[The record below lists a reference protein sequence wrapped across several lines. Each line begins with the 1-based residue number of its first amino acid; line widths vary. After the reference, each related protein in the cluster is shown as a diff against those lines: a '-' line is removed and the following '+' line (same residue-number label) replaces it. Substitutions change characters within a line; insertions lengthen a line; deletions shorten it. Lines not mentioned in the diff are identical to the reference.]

1 MATMSETIDYIIS
14 SWDCWEDEAC
24 QQSQIEQKSKVY
36 LYVMREKLQM
46 ALAGMTKEIAMTPD
60 KPSLAGQYLMK
71 RNGSITVIDVM
82 KNRQNLVIAMPNTRM
97 NLRVDRTLST
107 DLWSERLEIVEIPM

>member
-1 MATMSETIDYIIS
+1 MANMNETIDYIIDM
-14 SWDCWEDEAC
+14 WPNWADDAC
-24 QQSQIEQKSKVY
+24 QAAQVDKDAKVY
-36 LYVMREKLQM
+36 RDVMRKKLQM
-46 ALAGMTKEIAMTPD
+46 VLAIMTKEIAMTPD
-60 KPSLAGQYLMK
+60 RPSLAGQYLMK
-71 RNGSITVIDVM
+71 RNGSTSVVDVM